1 MKKTQKLEVVFLIK
15 NHGGWQAEGQAEGR
29 PKLAG
34 WGGSF
39 LMFYNNAGTLGAD
52 FISVCLETRWL
63 GQNRGFYE
71 PEPYCIVTDLLY
83 DCRPV
88 LFPTR

>member
-1 MKKTQKLEVVFLIK
+1 MRVCM
-15 NHGGWQAEGQAEGR
+15 GGVE
-29 PKLAG
+29 KFDG

-39 LMFYNNAGTLGAD
+39 LMVYTNNAGRQGAD

-63 GQNRGFYE
+63 AQNRGFYE
-71 PEPYCIVTDLLY
+71 PEPYCIVTDVLY

-88 LFPTR
+88 LFVTRPGGARC